1 MIEKLRG
8 SVRPTVTWLVVIV
21 LSYLTIVGKFDPA
34 VYGGVVAT
42 IVGYWF
48 GSRKNGQVP

>member
-1 MIEKLRG
+1 MERVRTL
-8 SVRPTVTWLVVIV
+8 VRPTITWITVSV
-21 LSYLTIVGKFDPA
+21 LSYLTLTGKFDPA

-48 GSRKNGQVP
+48 GSRKNGQEP